1 MSVASVLSSSS
12 SSSSSSSLLIQ
23 PISQSTQIRPSWS
36 SMFQTPSNQSLIQ
49 TPLSSLNNRT
59 RLKNVNRN
67 KIPTNRFTNQTL
79 SIVSNRYDGQK
90 ILPKHKSSKMMT
102 ESMAIEP
109 EPPIWIAPTSLDRP
123 SPIVA
128 EFQPIQANPLMVDF
142 MPVEPHLSMYHS
154 HGHHHHHHNVHPHPH
169 RHHHHPLHMI
179 NTPPPSSYPHPPLLP
194 SPLSPYHMETFGNV
208 LYDHHHSLYHPNYIE
223 QQYHPGS
230 DMFYN
235 PDGDDIIV
243 DNSNIHNNHNHN
255 HNGHDDSDEADTI
268 NDNNYMLESVP
279 PVAQNML
286 FSEQQKNSNYYT
298 PFKVNSINV
307 YSDYLTDDDDSDNG
321 DDDDDEDDN
330 GDNNGEQNDSKQKYC
345 PNKKDITRKDVDDAI
360 KNASSKLKWYSRTI
374 EKNAIQTKRR
384 SPYIPPGMLDSKL
397 FEYASKYLKDR
408 KCLNKM
414 DVITKLPK
422 INVRRISSHYEMST
436 CSQEERIVC
445 EPKAKFRSIDG
456 SCNNLKY
463 KTWGKSFT
471 CHRRLLPPNYADGVA
486 EPRIAY
492 DGGKLPNARDISS
505 QLLPDVDVQDH
516 KLTSMTM
523 AFGQF
528 IIHDI
533 ARTLPL
539 ANDIRC
545 CPSKSAKHPECFAID
560 IIRSD
565 DILVKYFNQTC
576 INFVR
581 SIVCNPCALGPR
593 EQQNQ
598 ATHTFDMS
606 HMYGLRLN
614 DSLAL
619 RSFRGGKLRGSLTST
634 YPKEELPPKM
644 TREDPSCNVRPK
656 PPRFKCFETADG
668 VRASQ
673 HPALQSL
680 HTAFH
685 RRHNQHADAL
695 SKINP
700 HWNDEKLYQEARHIM
715 IAEVSVMIYGQYLSA
730 IFGRKMMK
738 HFRLGLNKH
747 GYTRYDPK
755 LNPSTFQE
763 FITASGRFGH
773 SQVNDRF
780 RVLFGDDKTSYA
792 YNLRDNFFETT
803 IVSLG
808 HSAGVLKGLSSD
820 PTQASD
826 NYFVNDIKNAL
837 YRLRRDRTG
846 RDLPA
851 FNIQRGREHGIPGYI
866 YYLDFCFGYKVQQW
880 NDLVTF
886 IPKKHVK
893 KIRQFYK
900 HWKDI
905 DLFVGGVFERLISG
919 AAFGPTFGCINGI
932 QFYNFKY
939 GDRFYF
945 EHGYQS
951 GSFNEEQLDNI
962 RSVASL
968 SSLICKTHQEIKQM
982 PSNPFI
988 QPSPHKNPMIPC
1000 FKFSEFDYDL
1010 WKDKKGKNIK
1020 YSTTM
1025 SKPATVVYG
1034 SAKFPMGPP
1043 LPPPPPPPISS
1054 LYSLPKKLPPVMTK
1068 IPPGIG
1074 YSKQYHYQYPTKKSP
1089 KLSSPSS
1096 STTLMTDFS
1105 ERKDNQ

>member
-1 MSVASVLSSSS
+1 
-12 SSSSSSSLLIQ
+12 
-23 PISQSTQIRPSWS
+23 
-36 SMFQTPSNQSLIQ
+36 
-49 TPLSSLNNRT
+49 
-59 RLKNVNRN
+59 
-67 KIPTNRFTNQTL
+67 
-79 SIVSNRYDGQK
+79 
-90 ILPKHKSSKMMT
+90 MMT
-102 ESMAIEP
+102 ESMAIDP
-109 EPPIWIAPTSLDRP
+109 EPPVWIPPTSLEARP
-123 SPIVA
+123 APIVA
-128 EFQPIQANPLMVDF
+128 EFGPIQANPLMVDF
-142 MPVEPHLSMYHS
+142 MPIEPPLTMYHPQ
-154 HGHHHHHHNVHPHPH
+154 HQHHVHHHHHPN
-169 RHHHHPLHMI
+169 HMI
-179 NTPPPSSYPHPPLLP
+179 NTNYPPPQSQPPTLSPPPPPPPSSSLSSSSGYSLTGP
-194 SPLSPYHMETFGNV
+194 SPLSPYHMDTFGEV
-208 LYDHHHSLYHPNYIE
+208 LYDHHSLYHPHYIE
-223 QQYHPGS
+223 QYHPGAGIFINS
-230 DMFYN
+230 N
-235 PDGDDIIV
+235 ENDIIF
-243 DNSNIHNNHNHN
+243 DDSNQI
-255 HNGHDDSDEADTI
+255 HNGHDSDEAADTMR
-268 NDNNYMLESVP
+268 DHNYMLESVP

-286 FSEQQKNSNYYT
+286 FSEQNNNYYT

-307 YSDYLTDDDDSDNG
+307 YSDYLTDDDD
-321 DDDDDEDDN
+321 DDDDGDSDD
-330 GDNNGEQNDSKQKYC
+330 GHNNGEQNDSKRKYC
-345 PNKKDITRKDVDDAI
+345 SNKKNISGKDVDDAI
-360 KNASSKLKWYSRTI
+360 KNAAAKLKWYSRTI

-384 SPYIPPGMLDSKL
+384 SPYIPHGMLDSKL

-436 CSQEERIVC
+436 CSLEKKIAC

-471 CHRRLLPPNYADGVA
+471 CHRRLLPPNYSDGVA

-492 DGGKLPNARDISS
+492 DGGKLPNARDLSS

-560 IIRSD
+560 IVRSD

-606 HMYGLRLN
+606 QMYGLRLN

-695 SKINP
+695 SKVNP

-715 IAEVSVMIYGQYLSA
+715 IAEASAMIYGQYLSA

-773 SQVNDRF
+773 SQINDRF
-780 RVLFGDDKTSYA
+780 RVLFSEDKTSYA

-808 HSAGVLKGLSSD
+808 HSAGVLKGLASD

-826 NYFVNDIKNAL
+826 NYFVNDVKNAL

-851 FNIQRGREHGIPGYI
+851 FNIQRGREHGIPGYV

-951 GSFNEEQLDNI
+951 GSFNEEQLDHI

-968 SSLICKTHQEIKQM
+968 SSLICKTHSEIKQM
-982 PSNPFI
+982 PLNPFM
-988 QPSPHKNPMIPC
+988 QSSPHKNPMIPC
-1000 FKFSEFDYDL
+1000 FKFPEFDYDL
-1010 WKDKKGKNIK
+1010 WEDKKGKNVK

-1034 SAKFPMGPP
+1034 SSQSSALYPQKSP
-1043 LPPPPPPPISS
+1043 L
-1054 LYSLPKKLPPVMTK
+1054 VMTK
-1068 IPPGIG
+1068 MPPAIG
-1074 YSKQYHYQYPTKKSP
+1074 YSKKYHFQYAPKKSP
-1089 KLSSPSS
+1089 ITPKISSL
-1096 STTLMTDFS
+1096 LMTDFS
-1105 ERKDNQ
+1105 DRKDNQHKSSL

>member
-1 MSVASVLSSSS
+1 MQFLADYIDDSYSSSSNEQNLFDNGLIDDGEFGNRYINFNKLQTKNITTNVKKPITIENTTAISTATANSMSVASVLSSSS

-36 SMFQTPSNQSLIQ
+36 SMFQTPSNQ
-49 TPLSSLNNRT
+49 
-59 RLKNVNRN
+59 K
-67 KIPTNRFTNQTL
+67 
-79 SIVSNRYDGQK
+79 
-90 ILPKHKSSKMMT
+90 
-102 ESMAIEP
+102 
-109 EPPIWIAPTSLDRP
+109 DRP

-179 NTPPPSSYPHPPLLP
+179 NTPPPPSYPHPPLLP

-360 KNASSKLKWYSRTI
+360 KNASSKLKWYTRTI

-576 INFVR
+576 INFC
-581 SIVCNPCALGPR
+581 SFNS
-593 EQQNQ
+593 
-598 ATHTFDMS
+598 THTFDMS

-614 DSLAL
+614 DPLAL

-715 IAEVSVMIYGQYLSA
+715 IAEVSVTYMVNIYQQYL
-730 IFGRKMMK
+730 
-738 HFRLGLNKH
+738 
-747 GYTRYDPK
+747 D
-755 LNPSTFQE
+755 
-763 FITASGRFGH
+763 
-773 SQVNDRF
+773 VNDRF

-792 YNLRDNFFETT
+792 YNLRDTFFETT
-803 IVSLG
+803 YYCI
-808 HSAGVLKGLSSD
+808 
-820 PTQASD
+820 
-826 NYFVNDIKNAL
+826 N

-851 FNIQRGREHGIPGYI
+851 FNLQRGREHASQI
-866 YYLDFCFGYKVQQW
+866 
-880 NDLVTF
+880 
-886 IPKKHVK
+886 
-893 KIRQFYK
+893 
-900 HWKDI
+900 HWKDF

-951 GSFNEEQLDNI
+951 DSFNEEQLDNI

-1010 WKDKKGKNIK
+1010 WKDKK
-1020 YSTTM
+1020 
-1025 SKPATVVYG
+1025 
-1034 SAKFPMGPP
+1034 
-1043 LPPPPPPPISS
+1043 
-1054 LYSLPKKLPPVMTK
+1054 
-1068 IPPGIG
+1068 
-1074 YSKQYHYQYPTKKSP
+1074 
-1089 KLSSPSS
+1089 
-1096 STTLMTDFS
+1096 
-1105 ERKDNQ
+1105 